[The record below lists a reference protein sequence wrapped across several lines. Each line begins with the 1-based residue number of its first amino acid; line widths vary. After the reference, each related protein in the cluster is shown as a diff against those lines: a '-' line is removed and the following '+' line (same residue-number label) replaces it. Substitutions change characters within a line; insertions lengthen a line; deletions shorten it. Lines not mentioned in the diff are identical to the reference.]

1 MTDRTTP
8 QEASR
13 AAFEAAMA
21 PSLLPAGQDHPF
33 YDRRSNGHYNNE
45 WMQAR
50 WIGWQAAT
58 QARDAECAA
67 LRDAL
72 SELAT
77 HFRGTNA
84 DDGQCDKA
92 LQIAASFKEQQ

>member
-13 AAFEAAMA
+13 AAFEAKYARI
-21 PSLLPAGQDHPF
+21 PAIT
-33 YDRRSNGHYNNE
+33 STKE
-45 WMQAR
+45 TAWLC
-50 WIGWQAAT
+50 WQAAT

-72 SELAT
+72 AQVLSDLEIGAHPHL
-77 HFRGTNA
+77 HI
-84 DDGQCDKA
+84 D
-92 LQIAASFKEQQ
+92 QIRAVLRDPQQ